1 MFFIEEYF
9 EWRKQGLRT
18 PNALR
23 GRSVLGYDA
32 LKLKS
37 LRQ

>member
-1 MFFIEEYF
+1 MAQQE
-9 EWRKQGLRT
+9 LRT

-23 GRSVLGYDA
+23 DRSFLGYDA
-32 LKLKS
+32 LKLKF